1 MKDMNRRSA
10 LALGLAATAAAP
22 LLTFASPALAKTK
35 EYGPNDGKE
44 LAPGVR
50 IVESG
55 TFKSDIPAYKSIN
68 MVDIVFQP
76 GAVIPE
82 TMMDNDMLCYIT
94 AGEFTIKKPD
104 REFKIKEGEMYA
116 CAKGKTDMATNT
128 SSVVGIHTI
137 GILIP
142 A

>member
-1 MKDMNRRSA
+1 MTDINRRSA
-10 LALGLAATAAAP
+10 LALGLAATAATP
-22 LLTFASPALAKTK
+22 LLISADPAVAK

-50 IVESG
+50 IVELG

-68 MVDIVFQP
+68 LVDIVFQP
-76 GAVIPE
+76 GAVVPE

-104 REFKIKEGEMYA
+104 REFKVKEGEMYA
-116 CAKGKTDMATNT
+116 CAKGQTDMATNT
-128 SSVVGIHTI
+128 STVVGIHTI
-137 GILIP
+137 GILVP